1 MLHRKKEL
9 SWEELLREL
18 EEKILSERA
27 RKIWERIKDL

>member
-1 MLHRKKEL
+1 MLHRKKLNE
-9 SWEELLREL
+9 EELLREL

>member
-9 SWEELLREL
+9 SGEGLLREL
-18 EEKILSERA
+18 EEKILGERA